1 MPLRLLR
8 QLLDIAA
15 PRVCCSCGRRL
26 NDSEE
31 VFCATC
37 MMRLPRTDFLAH
49 PFDNEMTQTFWG
61 RVRNFEKAYAFI
73 YHQPHSDSARGVYQV
88 KYFDMPDTGIDIG
101 YLMGRQMKATAFT
114 DDIDLILPVPLAKER
129 KRQRGFNQSEM
140 IAQGISD
147 ATGIKVVDNAVR
159 RVSFHGSQT
168 RRDRQGRAENVEN
181 AFQLKDGK
189 RVTGK
194 HVLIVDDIVTTG
206 ATIVAMAR
214 QITSL
219 PGVRVSVAAIGF
231 AGERIYDKYNDKEED
246 DNIFSQ

>member
-15 PRVCCSCGRRL
+15 PRLCSACGRRL
-26 NDSEE
+26 NDGEE

-49 PFDNEMTQTFWG
+49 PYDNEMAQTFWG
-61 RVRNFEKAYAFI
+61 RVSHFEKAYAFV
-73 YHQPHSDSARGVYQV
+73 YHQPHSESARAVYQI
-88 KYFDMPDTGIDIG
+88 KYFGMADTGIDIG
-101 YLMGRQMKATAFT
+101 EIMGRQMKAAGFT
-114 DDIDLILPVPLAKER
+114 DDIDIILPVPLTKER

-147 ATGIKVVDNAVR
+147 ATGIKVAKEIVK

-168 RRDRQGRAENVEN
+168 RRDRQDRADNVEN
-181 AFQLKDGK
+181 AFCLASGK

-206 ATIVAMAR
+206 ATIVAMAQ
-214 QITSL
+214 QITL
-219 PGVRVSVAAIGF
+219 QPGVKVSVAAIGF
-231 AGERIYDKYNDKEED
+231 AGERIYENSGREED
-246 DNIFSQ
+246 EDNIFS

>member
-15 PRVCCSCGRRL
+15 PRLCSACGRRL
-26 NDSEE
+26 NDGEE

-49 PFDNEMTQTFWG
+49 PYDNEMAQTFWG
-61 RVRNFEKAYAFI
+61 RVSHFEKAYAFV
-73 YHQPHSDSARGVYQV
+73 YHQPHSESARAVYQI
-88 KYFDMPDTGIDIG
+88 KYFGMADTGIDIG
-101 YLMGRQMKATAFT
+101 EIMGIQMKAAGFT
-114 DDIDLILPVPLAKER
+114 DDIDIILPVPLTKER

-147 ATGIKVVDNAVR
+147 ATGIKVAKDIVK

-168 RRDRQGRAENVEN
+168 RRDRQDRADNVEN
-181 AFQLKDGK
+181 AFCLASGK

-206 ATIVAMAR
+206 ATIVAMAQ
-214 QITSL
+214 QITL
-219 PGVRVSVAAIGF
+219 HPGVKVSVAAIGF
-231 AGERIYDKYNDKEED
+231 AGERIYENSGREED
-246 DNIFSQ
+246 EDNIFS

>member
-15 PRVCCSCGRRL
+15 PRLCSACGRRL
-26 NDSEE
+26 NDGEE

-49 PFDNEMTQTFWG
+49 PYDNEMAQTFWG
-61 RVRNFEKAYAFI
+61 RVSHFEKAYAFV
-73 YHQPHSDSARGVYQV
+73 YHQPHSESARAVYQI
-88 KYFDMPDTGIDIG
+88 KYFGMADTGIDIG
-101 YLMGRQMKATAFT
+101 EIMGRQMKAAGFT
-114 DDIDLILPVPLAKER
+114 DDIDIILPVPLTKER

-147 ATGIKVVDNAVR
+147 ATGIKVAKDIVK

-168 RRDRQGRAENVEN
+168 RRDRQDRADNVEN
-181 AFQLKDGK
+181 AFCLASGK

-206 ATIVAMAR
+206 ATIVAMAQ
-214 QITSL
+214 QITLL
-219 PGVRVSVAAIGF
+219 PGVKVSVAAIGF
-231 AGERIYDKYNDKEED
+231 AGERIYENSGREED
-246 DNIFSQ
+246 EDNIFS

>member
-15 PRVCCSCGRRL
+15 PRLCSACGRRL
-26 NDSEE
+26 NDGEE

-49 PFDNEMTQTFWG
+49 PYDNEMAQTFWG
-61 RVRNFEKAYAFI
+61 RVSHFEKAYAFV
-73 YHQPHSDSARGVYQV
+73 YHQPHSESARAVYQI
-88 KYFDMPDTGIDIG
+88 KYFGMADTGIDIG
-101 YLMGRQMKATAFT
+101 EIMGIQMKAAGFT
-114 DDIDLILPVPLAKER
+114 DDIDIILPVPLTKER

-147 ATGIKVVDNAVR
+147 ATGIKVAKDIVK

-168 RRDRQGRAENVEN
+168 RRDRQDRADNVEN
-181 AFQLKDGK
+181 AFCLASGK

-206 ATIVAMAR
+206 ATIVAMAQ
-214 QITSL
+214 QITL
-219 PGVRVSVAAIGF
+219 QPGVKVSVAAIGF
-231 AGERIYDKYNDKEED
+231 AGERIYENSGREED
-246 DNIFSQ
+246 EDNIFS

>member
-15 PRVCCSCGRRL
+15 PRLCSACGRRL
-26 NDSEE
+26 NDGEE

-37 MMRLPRTDFLAH
+37 MIRLPRTDFLAH
-49 PFDNEMTQTFWG
+49 PYDNEMAQTFWG
-61 RVRNFEKAYAFI
+61 RVSHFEKAYAFV
-73 YHQPHSDSARGVYQV
+73 YHQPHSESARAVYQI
-88 KYFDMPDTGIDIG
+88 KYFGMADTGIDIG
-101 YLMGRQMKATAFT
+101 EIMGRQMKAAGFT
-114 DDIDLILPVPLAKER
+114 DDIDIILPVPLTKER

-147 ATGIKVVDNAVR
+147 ATGIKVAKDIVK

-168 RRDRQGRAENVEN
+168 RRDRQDRADNVEN
-181 AFQLKDGK
+181 AFCLASGK

-206 ATIVAMAR
+206 ATIVAMAQ
-214 QITSL
+214 QITLL
-219 PGVRVSVAAIGF
+219 PGVKVSVAAIGF
-231 AGERIYDKYNDKEED
+231 AGERIYENSGREED
-246 DNIFSQ
+246 EDNIFS

>member
-15 PRVCCSCGRRL
+15 PRLCSACGRRL
-26 NDSEE
+26 NDGEE

-49 PFDNEMTQTFWG
+49 PYDNEMAQTFWG
-61 RVRNFEKAYAFI
+61 RVSHFEKAYAFV
-73 YHQPHSDSARGVYQV
+73 YHQPHSESARAVYQI
-88 KYFDMPDTGIDIG
+88 KYFGMADTGIDIG
-101 YLMGRQMKATAFT
+101 EIMGRQMKAAGFT
-114 DDIDLILPVPLAKER
+114 DDIDIILPVPLTKER

-140 IAQGISD
+140 IAQGISS
-147 ATGIKVVDNAVR
+147 ATGIKVAKDIVK

-168 RRDRQGRAENVEN
+168 RRDRQDRSENVEN
-181 AFQLKDGK
+181 AFCLASGK

-206 ATIVAMAR
+206 ATIVAMAQ
-214 QITSL
+214 QITL
-219 PGVRVSVAAIGF
+219 QPGVKVSVAAIGF
-231 AGERIYDKYNDKEED
+231 AGERIYENSGREED
-246 DNIFSQ
+246 EDNIFS

>member
-8 QLLDIAA
+8 QLLDLVA
-15 PRVCCSCGRRL
+15 PRMCCACGRRL
-26 NDSEE
+26 NTDEL

-37 MMRLPRTDFLAH
+37 MMRLPRTHFLAH
-49 PFDNEMTQTFWG
+49 PFDNEMAQTFWG
-61 RVRNFEKAYAFI
+61 RVSHFEKAYAFI
-73 YHQPHSDSARGVYQV
+73 YHQPHSNSARGVYQV
-88 KYFDMPDTGIDIG
+88 KYFNMPDTGVDIG
-101 YLMGRQMKATAFT
+101 YLMGRQMKAAGFT
-114 DDIDLILPVPLAKER
+114 DDIDIILPVPLAKER
-129 KRQRGFNQSEM
+129 ERQRGFNQSAM

-159 RVSFHGSQT
+159 RLSFHGSQT

-189 RVTGK
+189 SVVGK

-206 ATIVAMAR
+206 ATIVAMAKE
-214 QITSL
+214 ITQM

-231 AGERIYDKYNDKEED
+231 AGERIYDKYNDKEEE

>member
-15 PRVCCSCGRRL
+15 PRLCSACGRRL
-26 NDSEE
+26 NDGEE

-49 PFDNEMTQTFWG
+49 PYDNEMAQTFWG
-61 RVRNFEKAYAFI
+61 RVSHFEKAYAFV
-73 YHQPHSDSARGVYQV
+73 YHQPHSESARAVYQI
-88 KYFDMPDTGIDIG
+88 KYFGMADTGIDIG
-101 YLMGRQMKATAFT
+101 EIMGIQMKAAGFT
-114 DDIDLILPVPLAKER
+114 DDIDIILPVPLTKER

-140 IAQGISD
+140 IAQGISS
-147 ATGIKVVDNAVR
+147 ATGIKVAKDIVK

-168 RRDRQGRAENVEN
+168 RRDRQDRADNVEN
-181 AFQLKDGK
+181 AFCLASGK

-206 ATIVAMAR
+206 ATIVAMAQ
-214 QITSL
+214 QITL
-219 PGVRVSVAAIGF
+219 QPGVKVSVAAIGF
-231 AGERIYDKYNDKEED
+231 AGERIYENSGREED
-246 DNIFSQ
+246 EDNIFS

>member
-15 PRVCCSCGRRL
+15 PRLCSACGRRL
-26 NDSEE
+26 NDGEE

-37 MMRLPRTDFLAH
+37 MIRLPRTDFLAH
-49 PFDNEMTQTFWG
+49 PYDNEMAQTFWG
-61 RVRNFEKAYAFI
+61 RVSHFEKAYAFV
-73 YHQPHSDSARGVYQV
+73 YHQPHSESARAVYQI
-88 KYFDMPDTGIDIG
+88 KYFGMADTGIDIG
-101 YLMGRQMKATAFT
+101 EIMGRQMKAAGFT
-114 DDIDLILPVPLAKER
+114 DDIDIILPVPLTKER

-147 ATGIKVVDNAVR
+147 ATGIKVAKDIVK

-168 RRDRQGRAENVEN
+168 RRDRQDRADNVEN
-181 AFQLKDGK
+181 AFCLASGK

-206 ATIVAMAR
+206 ATIVAMAQ
-214 QITSL
+214 QITL
-219 PGVRVSVAAIGF
+219 QPGVKVSVAAIGF
-231 AGERIYDKYNDKEED
+231 AGERIYENSGREED
-246 DNIFSQ
+246 EDNIFS

>member
-15 PRVCCSCGRRL
+15 PRLCSACGRRL
-26 NDSEE
+26 NDGEE

-49 PFDNEMTQTFWG
+49 PYDNEMAQTFWG
-61 RVRNFEKAYAFI
+61 RVSHFEKAYAFV
-73 YHQPHSDSARGVYQV
+73 YHQPHSESARAVYQI
-88 KYFDMPDTGIDIG
+88 KYFGMADTGIDIG
-101 YLMGRQMKATAFT
+101 EIMGRQMKAAGFT
-114 DDIDLILPVPLAKER
+114 DDIDIILPVPLTKER

-147 ATGIKVVDNAVR
+147 ATGIKVAKDIVK

-168 RRDRQGRAENVEN
+168 RRDRQDRADNVEN
-181 AFQLKDGK
+181 AFCLASGK

-206 ATIVAMAR
+206 ATIVAMAQ
-214 QITSL
+214 QITL
-219 PGVRVSVAAIGF
+219 QPGVKVSVAAIGF
-231 AGERIYDKYNDKEED
+231 AGERIYENSGREED
-246 DNIFSQ
+246 EDNIFS